1 MAKRYI
7 KAALDALASYK
18 LSCAL
23 FLLLMLLTYLGT
35 ITQVEKGLYQA
46 QRQYFE
52 SFFLVHWLFGFFPLP
67 LPGGYL
73 LMMVLFVNMLLGGI
87 VLARKGWSKL
97 GSLITHA
104 GILVLLAGAFVSYH
118 YSVSGHLT
126 LYENDRS
133 NLFQSYREWE
143 IGVAEASAGG
153 PVQEYIIPE
162 TDFAKARPG
171 HPSTFSFPGIPFTL
185 AITEYLKNS
194 VPKQEAGVPEGLN
207 ALPLDKEEER
217 NVAGADIKLTETA
230 GGAVHEGILWGQAGV
245 PFTAVV
251 GGKSY
256 SIHLRRRQW
265 ELPFT
270 VALNKFTREL
280 HPGTSTPKVFSSDV
294 TRIDSDVSQDYQIT
308 MNEPLRHRGYT
319 LYQSS
324 WGPPNAGPQ
333 DRLYSTLAVV
343 KNPADQLPLYATL
356 IISLGMTVH
365 FGQRLLRYLQQ
376 EGAKK
381 K

>member
-7 KAALDALASYK
+7 RAAVDALASYR
-18 LSCAL
+18 LSCIL

-35 ITQVEKGLYQA
+35 VTQVEQGLYQA
-46 QRQYFE
+46 QRKYFE
-52 SFFLVHWLFGFFPLP
+52 SFFLVHWFFDAIPLP

-97 GSLITHA
+97 GGLITHA
-104 GILVLLAGAFVSYH
+104 GILLLLAGAYVSYH
-118 YSVSGHLT
+118 YSLSGHLT
-126 LYENDRS
+126 LYEKDQS

-143 IGVAEASAGG
+143 IGVAEANAGG
-153 PVQEYIIPE
+153 PVREYIIPE
-162 TDFAKARPG
+162 SDFAKARAG
-171 HPSTFSFPGIPFTL
+171 HAKQFSFPDMPFTL
-185 AITEYLKNS
+185 AVMDYLRNS
-194 VPKQEAGVPEGLN
+194 MPKQEAGAPTALN
-207 ALPLDKEEER
+207 AMPLDKEEER
-217 NVAGADIKLTETA
+217 NVAGADIELTETA
-230 GGAVHEGILWGQAGV
+230 GGAKHKGILWGQAGV
-245 PFTAVV
+245 PFTAAV
-251 GGKSY
+251 GGKTY
-256 SIHLRRRQW
+256 SIQLRRRQW

-270 VALNKFTREL
+270 VVLNKFTREL
-280 HPGTSTPKVFSSDV
+280 HPGTTMAKEFSSDV
-294 TRIDSDVSQDYQIT
+294 TRIEGDVRQDYKIT

-324 WGPPNAGPQ
+324 WGPPSAGPR

-343 KNPADQLPLYATL
+343 KNPADQWPLYATVV
-356 IISLGMTVH
+356 ISLGMTVH

-376 EGAKK
+376 EGSKK